1 LIYAFICWYFLK
13 LFYRLEY
20 EQNRDMSSRILE
32 LEASIS
38 ALEKD
43 LKRVQDREAA
53 AKLAAEKSTE
63 EVNQLKEEVK
73 GIVDNCVCCI
83 IYLWHTGGCC

>member
-1 LIYAFICWYFLK
+1 M
-13 LFYRLEY
+13 EY

-32 LEASIS
+32 LEASLS

-53 AKLAAEKSTE
+53 AKLAAEKATE
-63 EVNQLKEEVK
+63 EVDQLKEEVK
-73 GIVDNCVCCI
+73 GIFDNLLAV
-83 IYLWHTGGCC
+83 